1 MTSWM
6 GIPVLVCRTSPICNR
21 HSLLHSINLDWSSRE
36 LEEQPKMCTWGSST
50 TVGTSVF
57 TPFNSIS
64 SGVRTNAGSYTA
76 ATSTRRWECPAISE
90 WSCHTFK
97 SLWRLRLFSFSRS
110 STVVRVGSVVS
121 CKSVSLVLTSD
132 ERVAYYSSG
141 FCRKMPSSSC

>member
-36 LEEQPKMCTWGSST
+36 LEERPKMCTCHCWDI
-50 TVGTSVF
+50 SVY
-57 TPFNSIS
+57 FNSIS

-97 SLWRLRLFSFSRS
+97 SLWRLRLFSFSCS

-121 CKSVSLVLTSD
+121 CKSVSLVLTSSD